1 MFKKNE
7 VAETDMVPKNE
18 DFNQQLFKVF
28 CQDVEANIAFKNYAI
43 QICINKIA
51 NALTRCEFITLEN
64 GKEVEKDNWYR
75 LNIEPNQ
82 NESASKFWNKVV
94 NEMVGNNDG
103 ALVIQTD
110 SGEFLVADSYS
121 VEKFAVYENVYTNVV
136 VENYQFIR
144 SFKESDVFIFKLNN
158 SKVKSIISGIYK
170 DYGRLLGGSIKN
182 YNRSNSLKYIAE
194 LDTMVDQWKSEYIED
209 EDGNNTG
216 ETKFDSVMDDLFD
229 NRFANFL
236 SDRDAVMP
244 LEKGITLNDMNSSGS
259 KSSGSGA
266 NKTTRDISA
275 IFDDILNLCA
285 DAFNIPRGLLKGDV
299 ADIAGMTDN
308 FIAFGMNPI
317 VEEIS
322 DEINR
327 KLYRKK
333 LVLERTKLK
342 IRTEKIKNYDIA
354 KLATPAELLS
364 RIGVFSTNNI
374 LRLLGEE
381 PILEE
386 WANMHIIS
394 KNYELVE
401 EKEDVK
407 GGDD

>member
-1 MFKKNE
+1 MSTYK
-7 VAETDMVPKNE
+7 
-18 DFNQQLFKVF
+18 Q
-28 CQDVEANIAFKNYAI
+28 
-43 QICINKIA
+43 
-51 NALTRCEFITLEN
+51 
-64 GKEVEKDNWYR
+64 
-75 LNIEPNQ
+75 
-82 NESASKFWNKVV
+82 
-94 NEMVGNNDG
+94 
-103 ALVIQTD
+103 
-110 SGEFLVADSYS
+110 
-121 VEKFAVYENVYTNVV
+121 YT
-136 VENYQFIR
+136 
-144 SFKESDVFIFKLNN
+144 
-158 SKVKSIISGIYK
+158 
-170 DYGRLLGGSIKN
+170 IKN
-182 YNRSNSLKYIAE
+182 TVYFISIY
-194 LDTMVDQWKSEYIED
+194 
-209 EDGNNTG
+209 
-216 ETKFDSVMDDLFD
+216 
-229 NRFANFL
+229 
-236 SDRDAVMP
+236 P
-244 LEKGITLNDMNSSGS
+244 
-259 KSSGSGA
+259 GA

-386 WANMHIIS
+386 WADMHIIS

-401 EKEDVK
+401 EQEDVK

>member
-1 MFKKNE
+1 MEK
-7 VAETDMVPKNE
+7 
-18 DFNQQLFKVF
+18 
-28 CQDVEANIAFKNYAI
+28 
-43 QICINKIA
+43 
-51 NALTRCEFITLEN
+51 

-75 LNIEPNQ
+75 LNIEPNK

-194 LDTMVDQWKSEYIED
+194 LDTMVDQWKSEPILD
-209 EDGNNTG
+209 EDGNDTG

-259 KSSGSGA
+259 KSSGSAA

-364 RIGVFSTNNI
+364 RIGVFSVNNI

-394 KNYELVE
+394 KNYELAE